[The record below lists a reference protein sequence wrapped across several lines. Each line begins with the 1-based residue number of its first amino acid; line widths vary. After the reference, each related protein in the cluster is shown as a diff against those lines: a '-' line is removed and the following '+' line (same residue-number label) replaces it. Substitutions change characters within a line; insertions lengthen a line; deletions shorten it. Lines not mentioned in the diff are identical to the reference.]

1 MTKGTRRLMFYFAVA
16 VFIGASYVAILYA
29 QGYKYSAQEHRFIR
43 TGAISLNANADA
55 KVFVDDELSGTTSF
69 LANRFSVD
77 GLLPGQYSIRL
88 QRDNYSSWQKMP
100 TVQEGFVTDFPRVLI
115 LPLDDENLAKLASE
129 AAEIF
134 ASLKVSQRETLGE
147 QLAEPTVLAKLK
159 TSPTATPSPTP
170 VEPFVLKNKVLTWQP
185 DGLTGGEQSAQLQEL
200 GKNVAGF
207 MISESNKKMAWW
219 TFNNELYVMWLAD
232 TDYQP
237 VKKKGDR
244 ELVTRF
250 ATSIN
255 DIAWFRGDDQVILLF
270 KTGYRIV
277 EIDTR
282 GGVNIIKI

>member
-1 MTKGTRRLMFYFAVA
+1 MNYMTKGTRRFMFYIAVI
-16 VFIGASYVAILYA
+16 VFIAATYIAVLYA
-29 QGYKYSAQEHRFIR
+29 QGYKYSAGEHRFIR

-69 LANRFSVD
+69 LTNRFSVD

-134 ASLKVSQRETLGE
+134 AAKPTPTPTPKLTL
-147 QLAEPTVLAKLK
+147 APKSNVN
-159 TSPTATPSPTP
+159 PTATPSPTP
-170 VEPFVLKNKVLTWQP
+170 AEPFVLKNKVLTWQEE
-185 DGLTGGEQSAQLQEL
+185 GGQPQEL

-207 MISESNKKMAWW
+207 MASQSNKKMAWW

-250 ATSIN
+250 SNSIS
-255 DIAWFRGDDQVILLF
+255 DIAWFRGDDQVILSF

>member
-1 MTKGTRRLMFYFAVA
+1 MDYMTKGTRRALFYFAVI

-69 LANRFSVD
+69 LTNRFSVD
-77 GLLPGQYSIRL
+77 GLLPGQYAIRL
-88 QRDNYSSWQKMP
+88 QRDNYSSWQKVP
-100 TVQEGFVTDFPRVLI
+100 TVQEGFVTDFPKVLI
-115 LPLDDENLAKLASE
+115 LPLDDESLAKLASE

-134 ASLKVSQRETLGE
+134 ASK
-147 QLAEPTVLAKLK
+147 PTPTPTPKATPTPKPSVN
-159 TSPTATPSPTP
+159 PTATPSPTP
-170 VEPFVLKNKVLTWQP
+170 IEPFVLKNKVLTWQP
-185 DGLTGGEQSAQLQEL
+185 DGLTGGEQGGEPQEL
-200 GKNVAGF
+200 AKNVAGF
-207 MISESNKKMAWW
+207 MVSESNKKMAWW

-244 ELVTRF
+244 ELITRF

-255 DIAWFRGDDQVILLF
+255 DIAWFRGDDQVILSF

>member
-1 MTKGTRRLMFYFAVA
+1 MDYMTKGSRRALFYFAVI

-55 KVFVDDELSGTTSF
+55 KVFVDDKLSGTTSF

-88 QRDNYSSWQKMP
+88 QRDNYSTWQKMP

-129 AAEIF
+129 AVEIF
-134 ASLKVSQRETLGE
+134 ASK
-147 QLAEPTVLAKLK
+147 PTPTPTPKLTPTPK
-159 TSPTATPSPTP
+159 ATVNPTATPSPTP
-170 VEPFVLKNKVLTWQP
+170 TEPFVLKNKVLTWQEQ
-185 DGLTGGEQSAQLQEL
+185 GGEPQEL
-200 GKNVAGF
+200 AKNVAGF
-207 MISESNKKMAWW
+207 MLSESNKKMAWW

-244 ELVTRF
+244 ELITRF
-250 ATSIN
+250 TNSIT
-255 DIAWFRGDDQVILLF
+255 DIAWFRGDDQVILSF
-270 KTGYRIV
+270 KIGYRIV